1 MAAFA
6 SPLHRNGFPTDIAR
20 VVVFMASEEGQWVNG
35 KIITVDGG
43 AA

>member
-1 MAAFA
+1 MAAHA
-6 SPLHRNGFPTDIAR
+6 SPLHRNGWPVDIAR
-20 VVVFMASEEGQWVNG
+20 VVAFLASQEAEWVNG